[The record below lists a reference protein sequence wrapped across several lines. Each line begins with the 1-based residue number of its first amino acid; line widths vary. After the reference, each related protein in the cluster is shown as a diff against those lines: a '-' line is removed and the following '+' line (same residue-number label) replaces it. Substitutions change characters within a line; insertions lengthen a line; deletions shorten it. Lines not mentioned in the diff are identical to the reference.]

1 MRQITKTN
9 KMITRTLNLVFS
21 ILLFSLQGQAKEKT
35 TGDQRSGFIIAE
47 PGLKSVVIDSDEGES
62 FLGLQLDSAGRLF
75 AGCREALFVYE
86 PAVGGLYHPR
96 QLLFR
101 FPKHSWVYDI
111 AIRGDDLYVSTHWA
125 IYLLEG
131 ATKKREGIVAKRL
144 VWGLP
149 QMKGWDMHQ
158 GMHNLAIGPE
168 GDIYFSNGDQII
180 GYGRTGSGVWD
191 AWMHWTYFHGTKST
205 KVTGC
210 GGVFRISPD
219 GEKFSVIAMGTRN
232 SCGISYDRAWNL
244 FTSDNDHESRP
255 KDFVPGR
262 LLHVTSGAYFSWPR
276 GWLLE
281 KIPWRAD
288 MLGSMH
294 PDVGR
299 YVPTGMAYYDDTFLP
314 KACRHS
320 LYVAEWGRGKLL
332 RYPLREAG
340 ASFKVEQE
348 DFFSG
353 PPTARPVGVT
363 VGRGGRIFTSVC
375 YMKGNE
381 ASPMYRSDIVMITR
395 ADDAKTAP
403 FAGYEETTVSLDKL
417 FTELADDSWSRRYRA
432 HVELARRGKI
442 ASREAAKRIV
452 NAASDGALHPH
463 LLWLAAADKSE
474 LIESLTSSKNSETRL
489 QALRALAKFATA
501 PRRSIF
507 EKSLE
512 DLNPQ
517 VTHAALVA
525 LRERFKATRALPRVI
540 AIAQSE
546 DRLLRQAAVQLLAA
560 QLPASE
566 IQKLCESAAPAK
578 RFVGILVAG
587 QRLTIPPLSGPLP
600 ESWPLSPMTSTNV
613 LVGETLEIKTGNFTM
628 AEAWAKV
635 TKSPD
640 DKKLFALLER
650 RLNDPIRDH
659 AKQAAFFLWLLK
671 DPRTEA
677 RSLAVLGLRA
687 DKAAQ
692 DKPLKGATSTGI
704 TELPKAFAKVDWTV
718 EVVGGDAQRGAKLY
732 TERGCAVCHAAKAG
746 DSGSGG
752 PALIDVGSR
761 FTIPYLVEAI
771 ITPNKTVSPIFKWT
785 MVTRKDGTKTAG
797 LIIGENGTEIE
808 LLLPAATRQTIV
820 KDSIAKREMQDRS
833 PMPEG
838 LITTS
843 DDLRD
848 LLAYLIGLKES
859 E

>member
-1 MRQITKTN
+1 
-9 KMITRTLNLVFS
+9 MITRIFS
-21 ILLFSLQGQAKEKT
+21 FVLSVLLFSLQAQAQEET
-35 TGDQRSGFIIAE
+35 AGNQNAGFIIAE
-47 PGLKSVVIDSDEGES
+47 PGLKSVVIDSDERES

-86 PAVGGLYHPR
+86 PAADGLYQPR

-101 FPKHSWVYDI
+101 FPKDAWVYDI

-125 IYLLEG
+125 IYLLKG
-131 ATKKREGIVAKRL
+131 AAKKREGIVAKRL

-158 GMHNLAIGPE
+158 GMHNLAIGPD
-168 GDIYFSNGDQII
+168 GDVYFSNGDQII
-180 GYGRTGSGVWD
+180 GYGRAASGVWD
-191 AWMHWTYFHGTKST
+191 AWMHWTYFHGTKGT
-205 KVTGC
+205 KVTGV

-219 GEKFSVIAMGTRN
+219 GEKLSVVAMGTRN
-232 SCGISYDRAWNL
+232 SCGIAYDRAWNL
-244 FTSDNDHESRP
+244 FTTDNDHESRP

-288 MLGSMH
+288 ILESMH

-314 KACRHS
+314 EACRHS

-340 ASFKVEQE
+340 ASFKVEQT
-348 DFFSG
+348 DFLSG

-375 YMKGNE
+375 YMRGNE

-395 ADDAKTAP
+395 ADDAKDAP
-403 FAGYEETTVSLDKL
+403 FNGYEETTASLDKL
-417 FTELADDSWSRRYRA
+417 FKELADDSWSRRYRA
-432 HVELARRGKI
+432 HVELARRGKV
-442 ASREAAKRIV
+442 ATREAAKRLV
-452 NAASDGALHPH
+452 DAAADGALHPH
-463 LLWLAAADKSE
+463 LLWLAAASQLD
-474 LIESLTSSKNSETRL
+474 LIEPLATSKNADTRL
-489 QALRALAKFATA
+489 QALRALTKFAPA
-501 PRRSIF
+501 LKRSIF
-507 EKSLE
+507 EKALE
-512 DLNPQ
+512 DSNPQ
-517 VTHAALVA
+517 VIHAALVA
-525 LRERFKATRALPRVI
+525 LRERFKAITALPRVI
-540 AIAQSE
+540 AIAQSG

-566 IQKLCESAAPAK
+566 IQKLCESGAPAE
-578 RFVGILVAG
+578 RLVGILVAG

-600 ESWPLSPMTSTNV
+600 EGWPLSPMTSTNV
-613 LVGETLEIKTGNFTM
+613 LVGETVEIKTGNFTM
-628 AEAWAKV
+628 AERWAEGS
-635 TKSPD
+635 KSPD
-640 DKKLFALLER
+640 DEKLFATLER
-650 RLNDPIRDH
+650 RLDDPIRDH
-659 AKQAAFFLWLLK
+659 AKQAAFFLRMLK

-677 RSLAVLGLRA
+677 RCSAVLGVPNDQAARA
-687 DKAAQ
+687 T
-692 DKPLKGATSTGI
+692 PLKGATSTGI
-704 TELPKAFAKVDWTV
+704 TELPEAFAKVDWTV
-718 EVVGGDAQRGAKLY
+718 EVAAGDAQRGAKLY
-732 TERGCAVCHAAKAG
+732 TERGCVVCHAAKAG

-761 FTIPYLVEAI
+761 FTIPYLVEAV

-797 LIIGENGTEIE
+797 LIIGENGAEIE

-838 LITTS
+838 LIATS

-848 LLAYLIGLKES
+848 LLAYLVGLKES

>member
-1 MRQITKTN
+1 
-9 KMITRTLNLVFS
+9 MISRTFRFVLTV
-21 ILLFSLQGQAKEKT
+21 LLFSLQAQAQEKPA
-35 TGDQRSGFIIAE
+35 GNQKAGFIIAE
-47 PGLKSVVIDSDEGES
+47 PGLKSVVIDSDERES

-86 PAVGGLYHPR
+86 PAADGLYQPR

-101 FPKHSWVYDI
+101 FPKDAWVYDI

-131 ATKKREGIVAKRL
+131 AVKRREGIVAKRL

-158 GMHNLAIGPE
+158 GMHNLAIGPD
-168 GDIYFSNGDQII
+168 GDVYFSNGDQIV
-180 GYGRTGSGVWD
+180 GYGRVASGVWD
-191 AWMHWTYFHGTKST
+191 AWMHWTYFHGTQAT
-205 KVTGC
+205 RVTGV

-219 GEKFSVIAMGTRN
+219 GEELSVVAMGTRN
-232 SCGISYDRAWNL
+232 SCGIAYDRAWNL
-244 FTSDNDHESRP
+244 FTTDNDHESRP

-276 GWLLE
+276 GWMAE

-288 MLGSMH
+288 ILESMH

-314 KACRHS
+314 AACRHS
-320 LYVAEWGRGKLL
+320 LYVAEWARGKLL
-332 RYPLREAG
+332 RYPLRAAG
-340 ASFKVEQE
+340 ASFKVEQV

-375 YMKGNE
+375 YMQRNE
-381 ASPMYRSDIVMITR
+381 ASPIYRSDIVMITR
-395 ADDAKTAP
+395 ADDAKAAP
-403 FAGYEETTVSLDKL
+403 FDGYEETTASLDKL
-417 FTELADDSWSRRYRA
+417 FKELADDSWSRRYRA
-432 HVELARRGKI
+432 HVELARRGKV
-442 ASREAAKRIV
+442 ATREAAKRLV
-452 NAASDGALHPH
+452 DVDPNTALHPH
-463 LLWLAAADKSE
+463 LLWLSAAADE
-474 LIESLTSSKNSETRL
+474 ADLIEPLATSKNADTRL
-489 QALRALAKFATA
+489 QALRSLAKFAPA
-501 PRRSIF
+501 PKRSIF
-507 EKSLE
+507 EMALE
-512 DLNPQ
+512 DSNPQ
-517 VTHAALVA
+517 VIHAALVA
-525 LRERFKATRALPRVI
+525 LRESFDSTEEWPRVI
-540 AIAQSE
+540 AIAQSG

-566 IQKLCESAAPAK
+566 IQKLCESGSPAD
-578 RFVGILVAG
+578 RLVGILVAG

-613 LVGETLEIKTGNFTM
+613 LVGEIVEIKTGNFTM
-628 AEAWAKV
+628 AERWAEGS
-635 TKSPD
+635 KSPD
-640 DKKLFALLER
+640 DEKLFATLER
-650 RLNDPIRDH
+650 RLDDPIRDH
-659 AKQAAFFLWLLK
+659 AKQAAFFLRMLK

-677 RSLAVLGLRA
+677 RSSAVLGLRA
-687 DKAAQ
+687 DQSAHAT
-692 DKPLKGATSTGI
+692 PLKGATSTGI
-704 TELPKAFAKVDWTV
+704 TELPEAFAKVDWTV
-718 EVVGGDAQRGAKLY
+718 EVVAGDAQRGAKLY

-746 DSGSGG
+746 DRGSGG

-761 FTIPYLVEAI
+761 FTIAYLVEAV

-797 LIIGENGTEIE
+797 LIIGEGGSEIE
-808 LLLPAATRQTIV
+808 LLLPAATRQTIK

-838 LITTS
+838 LIATP

-848 LLAYLIGLKES
+848 LLAYLVGLKEGN
-859 E
+859 